1 MPILRS
7 FQVSDGVVAAER
19 TPDQPEDLYASTTE
33 LSSLFGCETI
43 TEEDIRYAQ
52 GLIQAHCNRPTLWP
66 CLYETPILQIPTGRQ
81 QTRLPLTPVIR
92 IQSIVGRYN
101 MGRRDA
107 QSRNSAYYGYTAVL
121 SLLAGAPHW
130 TDVPVD
136 SCDIEPA
143 TGVLYLVTGQ
153 FLVPYNEVKV
163 RYIGGFIEIPYRIK
177 MALATLINEVHAKGV
192 SDRVQYSA
200 GRVTRKY
207 ASTSFI
213 SPQVENLLAPF
224 VVSELA

>member
-7 FQVSDGVVAAER
+7 FQVSDGVMAAER
-19 TPDQPEDLYASTTE
+19 TPDQPEDLYASPTE
-33 LSSLFGCETI
+33 LSSLFGCDTV

-52 GLIQAHCNRPTLWP
+52 GLIQAHCNRPSLWP
-66 CLYETPILQIPTGRQ
+66 CLYETPILQVPTGRQ

-92 IQSIVGRYN
+92 IDAITGRYN
-101 MGRRDA
+101 HGRRDA
-107 QSRNSAYYGYTAVL
+107 QARNSLYYGYAAVI
-121 SLLAGAPHW
+121 SLLSGPPQW
-130 TDVPVD
+130 VDVPVD
-136 SCDIEPA
+136 SCDIEAA

-153 FLVPYNEVKV
+153 FLLPYNEIKV
-163 RYIGGFIEIPYRIK
+163 RYIGGYIEIPYRIK

-192 SDRVQYSA
+192 SDRIQYSA

-213 SPQVENLLAPF
+213 SPQVEQLLAPF
-224 VVSELA
+224 TISELA

>member
-19 TPDQPEDLYASTTE
+19 TPDQPEDLYASPTE
-33 LSSLFGCETI
+33 LSSLFGCDTI

-92 IQSIVGRYN
+92 IQSIAGRYN
-101 MGRRDA
+101 HGRRDA
-107 QSRNSAYYGYTAVL
+107 QSRNSVYYGYTAVL
-121 SLLAGAPHW
+121 SLLASPPRW
-130 TDVPVD
+130 TEVPVD
-136 SCDIEPA
+136 SCDVEPA
-143 TGVLYLVTGQ
+143 TGALYLVTGQ
-153 FLVPYNEVKV
+153 FLLPYNEVKV

-192 SDRVQYSA
+192 SDRIQYSA

-224 VVSELA
+224 VIQEMA

>member
-19 TPDQPEDLYASTTE
+19 TPDQPEDLYASPTE
-33 LSSLFGCETI
+33 LSSLFGCDTI

-81 QTRLPLTPVIR
+81 QTRLPLTPVIQ
-92 IQSIVGRYN
+92 IQSIAGRYN
-101 MGRRDA
+101 HGRRDA
-107 QSRNSAYYGYTAVL
+107 QSRNSVYYGYTAVL
-121 SLLAGAPHW
+121 SLLASPPRW
-130 TDVPVD
+130 TEVPVD
-136 SCDIEPA
+136 SCDVEPA
-143 TGVLYLVTGQ
+143 TGALYLVTGQ
-153 FLVPYNEVKV
+153 FLLPYNEVKV

-177 MALATLINEVHAKGV
+177 MALATLINEEHAKVV
-192 SDRVQYSA
+192 SERIQKSA

-224 VVSELA
+224 VIQEMA